1 MVPLIARRRA
11 SVGCAVSTGRNSS
24 SPSLRS
30 ASSRPTSSVSL
41 ANAAGMVSSRT
52 AGPVVVSASR
62 ERRRAHPALCLAGL
76 RGHCASR
83 DVRQQLAAEAQA
95 EQRQSGVQRLRG
107 QPPLARQE
115 RVVQVVVRHEAAA
128 QQDHAREPVEIL
140 GKLGARS
147 QDGFEAGF
155 GKPLFEPAH
164 QAGGRV
170 QDNQDTRH
178 ASTLGDISSRA
189 K

>member
-1 MVPLIARRRA
+1 VVLDHPQRFVGDARQVAEERV
-11 SVGCAVSTGRNSS
+11 VGSGGQHRQ
-24 SPSLRS
+24 
-30 ASSRPTSSVSL
+30 
-41 ANAAGMVSSRT
+41 
-52 AGPVVVSASR
+52 
-62 ERRRAHPALCLAGL
+62 RAHPALCLAGL
-76 RGHCASR
+76 RGHAASR

-95 EQRQSGVQRLRG
+95 EQRHPHVQRLGG

-128 QQDHAREPVEIL
+128 QQDHAREPVETL
-140 GKLGARS
+140 GKLGARD

-170 QDNQDTRH
+170 QDDQDTRH
-178 ASTLGDISSRA
+178 PPTLGATSSRA